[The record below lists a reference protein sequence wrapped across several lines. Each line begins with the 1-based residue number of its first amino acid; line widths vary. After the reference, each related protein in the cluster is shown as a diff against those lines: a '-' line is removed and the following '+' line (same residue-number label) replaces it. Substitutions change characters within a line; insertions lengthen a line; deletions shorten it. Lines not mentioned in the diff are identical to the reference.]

1 MSVSFNPSFSTD
13 DVCVGQDTSLCLTDD
28 LTSIKTS
35 LAGKISEDD
44 AVTSFA
50 SINHAHTG
58 YADEGHTHTVADIG
72 DLTAT
77 ASELNY
83 MDGVTSN
90 VQTQLNGKATSDHT
104 HTIIN
109 ITGLQD
115 ALDGKAA
122 SSHTHSGYAV
132 SNHSHT
138 PSSIGAA
145 EENHTHTLAS
155 LGAAASNHTHTPASL
170 GAAASSHTHSIANIT
185 GLQDVLDGKSASSHT
200 HTISNH
206 THTISNVTDL
216 QDELDGK
223 AESSHTHTIANVTG
237 LQAALNSKAST
248 DHTHT
253 GYAVAGHN
261 HTLSSLGAAASS
273 HTHTVSNISDLTAT
287 AAELNYMD
295 GVTSNVQTQL
305 NSKASS
311 SHTHAISNI
320 SGLQSALDGK
330 ADYDHMHDEYAYS
343 DHTHSYLPLS
353 GGTVTGETNFSGGLV
368 RLKGVQ
374 TLFHSG
380 SQLVFGSNSIPTRIA
395 GSAISATKS
404 ITVDSDERLK
414 ENIEPASIEECEWFI
429 NGLNIKTFNYIG
441 DDAPCIGVIAQ
452 EVNDL
457 DMADKFVVQG
467 TDGYYSVK
475 ATDLVFPL
483 IATVQK
489 LSQEVEILK
498 NR

>member
-50 SINHAHTG
+50 SINHTHTG

-145 EENHTHTLAS
+145 EES
-155 LGAAASNHTHTPASL
+155 HTHTPASI
-170 GAAASSHTHSIANIT
+170 GAAASSHTHAIINVT
-185 GLQDVLDGKSASSHT
+185 GLQDVLDGKSAS
-200 HTISNH
+200 NH
-206 THTISNVTDL
+206 THTISNVTGL

-223 AESSHTHTIANVTG
+223 AESSHAHAIANVTG
-237 LQAALNSKAST
+237 LQSALNGKAST

-253 GYAVAGHN
+253 GYAVTGHN

-311 SHTHAISNI
+311 SHTHAISSI
-320 SGLQSALDGK
+320 SGLQNALNGK

-343 DHTHSYLPLS
+343 DHAHSYLPLS

-414 ENIEPASIEECEWFI
+414 ENIEPANIDECKQFI
-429 NGLNIKTFNYIG
+429 NCLNVKTFNYIG

-467 TDGYYSVK
+467 PDGYYSVK

-483 IATVQK
+483 IAAVQK

>member
-50 SINHAHTG
+50 SINHTHTG

-145 EENHTHTLAS
+145 EES
-155 LGAAASNHTHTPASL
+155 HTHTPASIGAAEESHTHTPASI
-170 GAAASSHTHSIANIT
+170 GAAASSHTHAIINVT
-185 GLQDVLDGKSASSHT
+185 GLQDALDGKSA
-200 HTISNH
+200 SNH
-206 THTISNVTDL
+206 THTISNVTGL

-223 AESSHTHTIANVTG
+223 AESSHAHAIANVTG
-237 LQAALNSKAST
+237 LQSALNGKAST

-253 GYAVAGHN
+253 GYAVTGHN

-287 AAELNYMD
+287 ASELNYMD

-305 NSKASS
+305 NGKAAS
-311 SHTHAISNI
+311 SHTHTIANVT
-320 SGLQSALDGK
+320 GLQDALDGK

-414 ENIEPASIEECEWFI
+414 ENIEPANIDECKQFI
-429 NGLNIKTFNYIG
+429 NCLNVKTFNYIG

-467 TDGYYSVK
+467 PDGCYSVK

-483 IATVQK
+483 IAAVQK